1 MEFLS
6 KYRISVCIKS
16 SGDIKYLVLSGASCR
31 YNKTVLKGI
40 SQCKSVFRLYII
52 YNKVYRKD
60 VFEEA
65 LKNML

>member
-16 SGDIKYLVLSGASCR
+16 SGDIKYPVLSGASCR
-31 YNKTVLKGI
+31 YNKPVLKGI
-40 SQCKSVFRLYII
+40 SQCISGFRFYMI

-60 VFEEA
+60 VFDEA
-65 LKNML
+65 LKIMF